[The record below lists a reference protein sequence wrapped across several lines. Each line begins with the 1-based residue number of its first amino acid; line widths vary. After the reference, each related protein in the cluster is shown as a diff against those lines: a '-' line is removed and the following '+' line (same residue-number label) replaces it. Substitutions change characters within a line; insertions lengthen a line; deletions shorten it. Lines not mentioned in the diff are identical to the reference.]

1 MTTDEKTGSKLQN
14 DINREVAKIS
24 LLSSGKMK
32 NTNIL
37 QAKKYYLMI
46 KIK

>member
-32 NTNIL
+32 NANIL

>member
-24 LLSSGKMK
+24 LLSSDKMK

>member
-1 MTTDEKTGSKLQN
+1 MTTDERWDQKLQN

>member
-1 MTTDEKTGSKLQN
+1 MKRCNQKLQD
-14 DINREVAKIS
+14 DINREVAKIL
-24 LLSSGKMK
+24 LLSSGKIK

-46 KIK
+46 NIK